1 MKKMYVFIVAVMF
14 AAVLSFAG
22 KVYAFSPYYNNYYVS
37 LNGGI
42 ADTSPS
48 GLSST
53 SGGTYNLTLG
63 KNYNFNNIVIG
74 AGALLGYA
82 DNGSY
87 TYNNYDGYGDNVKES
102 LSSAY
107 YGVFVKGGY
116 AFNNIMPFVK
126 LGYIGYS
133 FNDSTSYSGP
143 YGNYYGGYSSSIGSE
158 SGLLYGAGIEYM
170 INPSWGVT
178 AQYFGAALS
187 GSDKINNFTVGIDFN
202 F

>member
-1 MKKMYVFIVAVMF
+1 MKKMYVFIIAVLF
-14 AAVLSFAG
+14 AAVLSVAG
-22 KVYAFSPYYNNYYVS
+22 KAFAFSPYYNNYYVS

-53 SGGTYNLTLG
+53 SGGTYNITLG
-63 KNYNFNNIVIG
+63 KNYNFNNVVIG

-87 TYNNYDGYGDNVKES
+87 TYNNYDGYGYNVKES

-133 FNDSTSYSGP
+133 FDYSTSYSGL
-143 YGNYYGGYSSSIGSE
+143 YGNSYSGYTSPIGSE
-158 SGLLYGAGIEYM
+158 GGLLYGAGIEYM

-187 GSDKINNFTVGIDFN
+187 GSDNINNFTVGIDFN